1 LSPVSRLSIALT
13 SVNIIDILTCVNIIL
28 RAMAKKSVNNQ
39 NDLSELM
46 TVAEAAKVR
55 NVSRQAIHALIERG
69 RLRSVRMFDRVLLY
83 RSEVEAFE
91 KETPG
96 PKKD

>member
-1 LSPVSRLSIALT
+1 
-13 SVNIIDILTCVNIIL
+13 
-28 RAMAKKSVNNQ
+28 MAKKAENNQ
-39 NDLSELM
+39 DELSDLM
-46 TVAEAAKVR
+46 TVSEAAKAR

-69 RLRSVRMFDRVLLY
+69 RLRSVSMFGRVLLY

-96 PKKD
+96 PKKGSDNE